1 LNRKPT
7 LFCTLPSSFL
17 RAAKSKT
24 TSALIKEKRKQKTSP
39 TTQKRQ
45 MNLGVKN
52 SSKNVGYSCQ
62 QALKLIAGLVQFESF
77 VYLVKCIIN

>member
-1 LNRKPT
+1 
-7 LFCTLPSSFL
+7 
-17 RAAKSKT
+17 
-24 TSALIKEKRKQKTSP
+24 
-39 TTQKRQ
+39 